1 MAAGGTGPPH
11 WGRIAPPSAPDPAA
25 GTLVA
30 DVPPPVNGRRS
41 VACGRQCREARACHL
56 AELREAELLAASPDH
71 AWLRVWTETFLLAFL
86 TDNPLPAVPAP
97 LRRRWQSLGARLREC
112 LLAHVIDRRAGIRA
126 VAMRV
131 SYDPSRLAQ
140 VIASAAATRLG
151 DADGT
156 PPAVR
161 PGPAWVVP
169 QLRWLH
175 EIERLCPLGGAGL
188 APADQAPPLDFDLA
202 GLPDWPGIRA
212 GQRVRALR
220 RHSLS
225 MELAANRVLAWIAL
239 AGEDGPG
246 PLAADLGQ
254 VMPGVDHAQA
264 LRHTAALMEVSG
276 GAGTGPGWL
285 EAVLSWPRRFVVFSG
300 DACLPGDAA
309 DCPRA

>member
-1 MAAGGTGPPH
+1 MGIGTAGAAAGAGTGLPP
-11 WGRIAPPSAPDPAA
+11 GPGAGLPS
-25 GTLVA
+25 
-30 DVPPPVNGRRS
+30 
-41 VACGRQCREARACHL
+41 
-56 AELREAELLAASPDH
+56 
-71 AWLRVWTETFLLAFL
+71 
-86 TDNPLPAVPAP
+86 
-97 LRRRWQSLGARLREC
+97 
-112 LLAHVIDRRAGIRA
+112 
-126 VAMRV
+126 
-131 SYDPSRLAQ
+131 
-140 VIASAAATRLG
+140 
-151 DADGT
+151 
-156 PPAVR
+156 AVR

-175 EIERLCPLGGAGL
+175 EIERLCPLGGAAL
-188 APADQAPPLDFDLA
+188 SPADHAPPLDFDLA

-225 MELAANRVLAWIAL
+225 MELAANRQLAWIAL

-254 VMPGVDHAQA
+254 VMPGVDHAQG

-285 EAVLSWPRRFVVFSG
+285 EAVLSWPRRFVAFSG

-309 DCPRA
+309 DCPRG